1 VTAAVAAAAAA
12 ETTSTWF
19 PSNASNREWARM
31 STVAPQV
38 VSTMRRYLVQL
49 TTFLSPRS
57 VEVADQ
63 TLRQFAR
70 WLTTATDITSVA
82 DIERTH
88 VEDYKVWLA
97 ARPGQKGKLL
107 AKNTQRHRLRMIR
120 IFLERLIEWDWPDA
134 PGRNPILHGDIPP
147 RSEPIPRFLTDQ
159 QAAAFMAAARAHPV
173 PRYRLVAQVLAR
185 TGLRTSEL
193 CELAADA
200 VTRIGT
206 DGYWLRVPVGKL
218 RNDRMIP
225 LHPEVVDLFAD
236 WTATNAEHI
245 RATRRLLADDHAPI
259 DRRTVHRIVAR
270 VGAVAGIDD
279 MHPHR
284 LRHTLATQAINRGMR
299 LEAIAA
305 LLGHRSLEMTLVYA
319 KITDRVVAD
328 EYASVCQQIDALYAT
343 AATPGALPADIETN
357 AMARL
362 RREAHA
368 RMLGN
373 GMCTRPVEL
382 DCRMETICETCAYF
396 QTGPEFVPVLL
407 RQRDHARTHHQTD
420 RASLY
425 DDLITSAES
434 SAS

>member
-1 VTAAVAAAAAA
+1 MTAVAASAWLP
-12 ETTSTWF
+12 TD
-19 PSNASNREWARM
+19 ASDREWAHL
-31 STVAPQV
+31 STAAPQLV
-38 VSTMRRYLVQL
+38 VTMRRYLVQL
-49 TTFLSPRS
+49 TTFLAPRS
-57 VEVADQ
+57 VEAADQ

-70 WLTTATDITSVA
+70 WLTTATDLTVVA
-82 DIERTH
+82 GIERSH
-88 VEDYKVWLA
+88 IEDYKVWLA
-97 ARPGQKGKLL
+97 AQPGTKSTAL
-107 AKNTQRHRLRMIR
+107 AKNTQRQRLRMIR

-147 RSEPIPRFLTDQ
+147 RSEPIPKFLTDQ
-159 QAAAFMAAARAHPV
+159 QAASFMAAAKQHPL

-185 TGLRTSEL
+185 TGLRATEL

-200 VTRIGT
+200 VTQIGN

-225 LHPEVVDLFAD
+225 LLADLVELFAE

-245 RATRRLLADDHAPI
+245 RSSGRLLADGHAPI

-270 VGAVAGIDD
+270 IGQIAGIDD

-305 LLGHRSLEMTLVYA
+305 LLGHRSLEMTLLYA
-319 KITDRVVAD
+319 KIADRVVAD
-328 EYASVCQQIDALYAT
+328 EYAAVCEQIDALYAT
-343 AATPGALPADIETN
+343 AATPGALPAEIETK

-362 RREAHA
+362 RHEAHA

-396 QTGPEFVPVLL
+396 DTGPEFVPVLL
-407 RQRDHARTHHQTD
+407 RQRDHAHAHQQPD
-420 RASLY
+420 RVALY
-425 DDLITSAES
+425 DSLIERAGTCP
-434 SAS
+434 

>member
-1 VTAAVAAAAAA
+1 MSAAHAVTVEA
-12 ETTSTWF
+12 WF
-19 PSNASNREWARM
+19 PSNASTREWAALSGR
-31 STVAPQV
+31 APQLV
-38 VSTMRRYLVQL
+38 ATMRRYLVQL
-49 TTFLSPRS
+49 TTFLAPRS
-57 VEVADQ
+57 VEVADT
-63 TLRQFAR
+63 TLRQLSR
-70 WLTTATDITSVA
+70 WLTTDTDVTVVAQITRA
-82 DIERTH
+82 HI
-88 VEDYKVWLA
+88 EDYKVWLA
-97 ARPGQKGKLL
+97 AQPGQKGQLL

-147 RSEPIPRFLTDQ
+147 RSEPIPKFLTDQ
-159 QAAAFMAAARAHPV
+159 QSAAFMAAARAHPIA
-173 PRYRLVAQVLAR
+173 RYRLVAQVLAR
-185 TGLRTSEL
+185 TGLRASEL
-193 CELAADA
+193 CELAPDA

-225 LHPEVVDLFAD
+225 LHTDVVDLFAE
-236 WTATNAEHI
+236 WTATNAGHI
-245 RATRRLLADDHAPI
+245 RRTRRLLADDHAPI

-270 VGAVAGIDD
+270 IGAIAGIDD

-328 EYASVCQQIDALYAT
+328 EYASVCEQIDALYNT
-343 AATPGALPADIETN
+343 AATPGALPAEIETA
-357 AMARL
+357 AMTRL
-362 RREAHA
+362 RRESHA

-373 GMCTRPVEL
+373 GLCTRPVEL

-396 QTGPEFVPVLL
+396 ETGPQFVPVLL
-407 RQRDHARTHHQTD
+407 RQRDHARTHHHTD
-420 RASLY
+420 RAKLY
-425 DDLITSAES
+425 DNLITRATETSP
-434 SAS
+434 